1 MKLGDIYKLAVELGI
16 ENDPRDKEM
25 VERTLRLA
33 REEFKDLS
41 EEKKKDFDQDKLDNP
56 YADARILTGER
67 DQEIKGIIAGIDMEV
82 GEILLAD
89 RLREKGKPID
99 LILTHHPEGKA
110 LSGLPE
116 VMKLQEDLLNQWGIP
131 ISVAEGIMGKRI
143 REVSQGIWPVNHDRA
158 VDAAKLLDF
167 AFMSMH
173 TPTDNMVTT
182 FMQRYMDEKKPE
194 TLGDVVEA
202 IKLIPEYAQALKIN
216 AGPKILLGAEKRR
229 AGKVVVDMTGG
240 TSGSEDA
247 YAKLSQAG
255 ISTMI
260 VMHMGEKHRKLA
272 EENNM
277 NVIIAGHIASDSLG
291 MNLLLDKLEAKG
303 IEIFACSGLIR
314 VSRK

>member
-1 MKLGDIYKLAVELGI
+1 MKLGDIYQLAVKLGI

-25 VERTLRLA
+25 IERTLRLA
-33 REEFKDLS
+33 REEFQDLS

-56 YADARILTGER
+56 YADSRILTGEKN
-67 DQEIKGIIAGIDMEV
+67 QEIRGILAGVDMEV
-82 GEILLAD
+82 GEVLLAD
-89 RLREKGKPID
+89 RLREKGHPID

-110 LSGLPE
+110 LSGLSE
-116 VMKLQEDLLNQWGIP
+116 VMKLQEDLLNKWGIP
-131 ISVAEGIMGKRI
+131 ISVAEGIMAKRI
-143 REVSQGIWPVNHDRA
+143 REVDQNIWPINHDRA

-167 AFMSMH
+167 AFMSIH

-182 FMQRYMDEKKPE
+182 FLQKYIDEKKPE
-194 TLGDVVEA
+194 TLGAVVEA
-202 IKLIPEYAQALKIN
+202 IKSVPEYAQALKIN
-216 AGPKILLGAEKRR
+216 AGPKILLGSEKRR

-240 TSGSEDA
+240 TSGSEEA

-255 ISTMI
+255 ISTMV

-272 EENNM
+272 ETNNI

-291 MNLLLDKLEAKG
+291 INLLIDELETKG
-303 IEIFACSGLIR
+303 IKIFACSGLIR